1 MRSRET
7 SESEPSMN
15 CRKRIDDVETEGGGH
30 FGISE
35 GGVLKTGPCGV
46 RLEGGVNLE
55 QALSRNVGTCR
66 LDVKGASRAG
76 DPRQTLSTEARHRGR
91 AVRSSE
97 EGAVMALEQRD
108 CGVHVLA
115 GGQPAFV
122 VSMTGGAA

>member
-15 CRKRIDDVETEGGGH
+15 CRNSIDDVETEGGGH

-46 RLEGGVNLE
+46 RLEGGVTLD

-66 LDVKGASRAG
+66 FDAKGASRAG
-76 DPRQTLSTEARHRGR
+76 DPRQALSTDAKHRGR
-91 AVRSSE
+91 AVRSRE
-97 EGAVMALEQRD
+97 EGVVMMLDRRG
-108 CGVHVLA
+108 CGVQAWHA
-115 GGQPAFV
+115 GQPSLV
-122 VSMTGGAA
+122 VLMTGGAV